1 MFLFIKFTDL
11 INESSRYDEMGVG
24 SISNKDNANPKQ
36 LKWEMKRN
44 DSERKPYKRLINKK
58 SKVFK
63 KTKKNVSS
71 KKHKGA
77 YRKVSLF
84 LF

>member
-1 MFLFIKFTDL
+1 
-11 INESSRYDEMGVG
+11 MGVG

-36 LKWEMKRN
+36 LKWEIKRN
-44 DSERKPYKRLINKK
+44 DSERKPYKRFNNKK

-71 KKHKGA
+71 KKQKGA

-84 LF
+84 LFSNEINLSFFLIISLI